1 MVKLRILRLL
11 PAAALSLAAAVPTT
25 LPVHA
30 EEEFVGRSV
39 TLAGRKM
46 NCGKADIMIDRN
58 LPSEGGAG
66 ETVLILN
73 PNMLNQQPPTVR
85 LFVFTHE
92 CGHIHVGDSELD
104 ADCYAVNRGVKEGW
118 LNRKGLAEVC
128 NSFEGAPE
136 TDTHPSAKRRCAH
149 LDRCFA
155 KAEADMTPIAPKPVP
170 ARVPAKLP
178 PVETAA
184 APELPVPKSAALGY
198 QAPGQKV
205 ISAWRCTDPLPIT
218 TGSVDPI
225 GQVIK
230 KDAEHSERCR

>member
-11 PAAALSLAAAVPTT
+11 PAAAISLAAVVPTS
-25 LPVHA
+25 LSVHA
-30 EEEFVGRSV
+30 EELVGRSV

-46 NCGKADIMIDRN
+46 NCGKADIMIDRS

-92 CGHIHVGDSELD
+92 CGHLTVGDSELD
-104 ADCYAVNRGVKEGW
+104 ADCFAVNRGVKDGW
-118 LNRKGLAEVC
+118 LNRNGLSEVC
-128 NSFEGAPE
+128 DSFEGAPE
-136 TDTHPSAKRRCAH
+136 TDTHPSAKRRCAN

-170 ARVPAKLP
+170 ARMPAKLP

-184 APELPVPKSAALGY
+184 APELPVAKSAALG
-198 QAPGQKV
+198 QQKV

>member
-11 PAAALSLAAAVPTT
+11 PAAALSLAAVVPA
-25 LPVHA
+25 PISVHA
-30 EEEFVGRSV
+30 EEFVGRSV

-46 NCGKADIMIDRN
+46 NCGKADIMIDRS

-92 CGHIHVGDSELD
+92 CGHITVGDSELD
-104 ADCYAVNRGVKEGW
+104 ADCYAVNRGVKDGW
-118 LNRKGLAEVC
+118 LDRKGLSEVC
-128 NSFEGAPE
+128 DSFEGAPE
-136 TDTHPSAKRRCAH
+136 TDTHPSAKRRCVN

-170 ARVPAKLP
+170 ARMPAKLP

-184 APELPVPKSAALGY
+184 APELPVAKSAALG
-198 QAPGQKV
+198 QQKV

>member
-11 PAAALSLAAAVPTT
+11 PAAALSLAAVVPA
-25 LPVHA
+25 PFSVHA
-30 EEEFVGRSV
+30 EELVGRSV

-46 NCGKADIMIDRN
+46 NCGKTDIMIDRS

-92 CGHIHVGDSELD
+92 CGHITVGDSELD
-104 ADCYAVNRGVKEGW
+104 ADCFAVNRGVKDGW
-118 LNRKGLAEVC
+118 LDRKGLAEVC
-128 NSFEGAPE
+128 DSFEGAPE
-136 TDTHPSAKRRCAH
+136 TDTHPSAKRRCVN

-170 ARVPAKLP
+170 ARLPAKLP
-178 PVETAA
+178 PVETAG
-184 APELPVPKSAALGY
+184 APEVPVAKSAAIGPH
-198 QAPGQKV
+198 PGQPKV
-205 ISAWRCTDPLPIT
+205 LSAWRCTDPLPIT

-230 KDAEHSERCR
+230 KDAEHTERCR